1 MIVLSFSALLFYG
14 ALFVDDSYITLRYA
28 LNLVNGYGLRFN
40 PQDLQPL
47 EGYTNFGWLILQV
60 PVLFFTTRAQIIF
73 PICSFLSFF
82 LTLYV
87 LNRYLKADGWCI
99 SPPVVIM
106 MAFHSFWFWNNSGLE
121 SGIMGAYLLLWNIMF
136 LRWSSHPSD
145 SPSHSSL
152 WATVLLAV
160 ISLITRP
167 DSVIVVAAHV
177 LLLLLRKSIK
187 SCFVYL
193 TWVGSALFPYLLFKQ
208 VYFGSLL
215 PNTFYAKSGFSVAVM
230 KRGCQY
236 VLGFSG
242 FPELWVLFF
251 CLIYLSAMVF
261 FGKDRE
267 LVLKENALIPV
278 RSALKLTVIILC
290 GYVLYFIR
298 VGGDY
303 FPYYRFF
310 YPLIPWFVFISSHLF
325 LIVDKRRQ
333 VLIISA
339 FVLVFFISTGIDSF
353 DYALSFRTDNE
364 LSVVAAGYLKNHYP
378 PGTVAV
384 TAASGV
390 VNYYCDFNSIDLYGL
405 TDSRISRREISGGSN
420 SMAGHDKYDIGLVQ
434 ELKPKL
440 IIPHLWVWGKT
451 CPVDFRTSD
460 RWLKSS
466 SKVSAGVRALL
477 AAPFLKDEY
486 LPKLLPLSAEGR
498 DFVYVIYERYPG
510 AGK

>member
-1 MIVLSFSALLFYG
+1 
-14 ALFVDDSYITLRYA
+14 
-28 LNLVNGYGLRFN
+28 
-40 PQDLQPL
+40 
-47 EGYTNFGWLILQV
+47 
-60 PVLFFTTRAQIIF
+60 
-73 PICSFLSFF
+73 
-82 LTLYV
+82 
-87 LNRYLKADGWCI
+87 
-99 SPPVVIM
+99 
-106 MAFHSFWFWNNSGLE
+106 
-121 SGIMGAYLLLWNIMF
+121 
-136 LRWSSHPSD
+136 
-145 SPSHSSL
+145 
-152 WATVLLAV
+152 
-160 ISLITRP
+160 
-167 DSVIVVAAHV
+167 
-177 LLLLLRKSIK
+177 
-187 SCFVYL
+187 
-193 TWVGSALFPYLLFKQ
+193 
-208 VYFGSLL
+208 
-215 PNTFYAKSGFSVAVM
+215 
-230 KRGCQY
+230 
-236 VLGFSG
+236 
-242 FPELWVLFF
+242 
-251 CLIYLSAMVF
+251 
-261 FGKDRE
+261 
-267 LVLKENALIPV
+267 
-278 RSALKLTVIILC
+278 
-290 GYVLYFIR
+290 
-298 VGGDY
+298 
-303 FPYYRFF
+303 
-310 YPLIPWFVFISSHLF
+310 VFISSHLF